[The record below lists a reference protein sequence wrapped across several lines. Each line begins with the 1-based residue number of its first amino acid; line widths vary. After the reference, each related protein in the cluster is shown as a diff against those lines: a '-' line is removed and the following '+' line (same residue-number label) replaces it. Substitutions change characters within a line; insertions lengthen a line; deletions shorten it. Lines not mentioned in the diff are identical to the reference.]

1 MVSLPVKIAGC
12 TFLVVWGGLCAALIG
27 LAVYNSIVD
36 LAARIWPKRFPL
48 TVFRRQRADL
58 KKCRQRSR
66 QLDKLEFNRTRPDCY
81 AEACRNA
88 IEEILTGGPDYFAK
102 NGIRPLRR
110 PRCKPSNR
118 KDRK

>member
-27 LAVYNSIVD
+27 LAVYHSIVD
-36 LAARIWPKRFPL
+36 LAASIWPRRFPR
-48 TVFRRQRADL
+48 TVFKRQRADL
-58 KKCRQRSR
+58 KRCRQIIRK
-66 QLDKLEFNRTRPDCY
+66 LDKLEFNRSRPDCY

-110 PRCKPSNR
+110 PRCEPSNR
-118 KDRK
+118 KD